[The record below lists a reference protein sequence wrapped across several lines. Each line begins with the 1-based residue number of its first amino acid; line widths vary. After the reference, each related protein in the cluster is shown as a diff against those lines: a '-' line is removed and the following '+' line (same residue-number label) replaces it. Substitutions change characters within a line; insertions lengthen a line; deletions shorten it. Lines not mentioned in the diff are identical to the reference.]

1 MVHTF
6 FETFHAL
13 VKGLSAPP
21 GGSKRRSTTVS
32 TKR

>member
-1 MVHTF
+1 MVHAF

-13 VKGLSAPP
+13 AKGLSAPP
-21 GGSKRRSTTVS
+21 GASKRRSTTVS